1 MASGNSS
8 ASPARTDHRACIC
21 GSTQH
26 DLAAIV
32 ERQPTQRPR
41 EVIGSVAACDAHLG
55 LELDWLFCVELD
67 MVCNYVI
74 AVSIRSMNSTDDSS
88 IRSWFTGRLPDEWT
102 SAGAPTFAIDREEIT
117 VTITIDPPTLDEGA
131 SAVDIAEATD
141 GRISGFRE
149 DTRDRRM
156 AIAREAE
163 HRFERKVAWAVRVG
177 DRTDLFA
184 HLAVPV
190 MTRLR
195 QPERQVLDTLV
206 RANIARSRADA
217 VAWCVRLVG
226 RNADEWL
233 TELRDAMRSVDA
245 IRDSGPDAS

>member
-1 MASGNSS
+1 MTN
-8 ASPARTDHRACIC
+8 
-21 GSTQH
+21 
-26 DLAAIV
+26 
-32 ERQPTQRPR
+32 
-41 EVIGSVAACDAHLG
+41 
-55 LELDWLFCVELD
+55 
-67 MVCNYVI
+67 
-74 AVSIRSMNSTDDSS
+74 TDDSS
-88 IRSWFTGRLPDEWT
+88 IRSWFTGRVPDEWT
-102 SAGAPTFAIDREEIT
+102 SAGAATFVIDREEIT
-117 VTITIDPPTLDEGA
+117 VTITIDPPTLDDGA
-131 SAVDIAEATD
+131 SAADIAEATD

-163 HRFERKVAWAVRVG
+163 HRFERKVAWAARVG

-226 RNADEWL
+226 QNADEWL
-233 TELRDAMRSVDA
+233 NELRDAMRSVDA
-245 IRDSGPDAS
+245 IRASGPDAS